1 MKNFV
6 FISPNFPYTYY
17 RFVSALK
24 RNGFRVLGVG
34 DTPYNELHPELKKDL
49 TEYYGCWGMDNFDNE
64 IAAIR
69 YFENKYGHIDYLE
82 SNNEYWLR
90 KDARLRDMFYISTG
104 IQGDLIN
111 TYQYKSQMK
120 EKYIQAGAHVAN
132 WIIVESREQVEEFA
146 KKYGYPLFIKPD
158 IGVGAAGDFKI
169 KNSADLDRF
178 FNEKAENVPYICEQF
193 ISGNIVSFDGI
204 TDSNANV
211 IFCASNH
218 FPPSISDIVEEHKD
232 VFYYCGPNVDKDLEE
247 IGRKVIKAFE
257 VKNRFFHL
265 EFFRVD
271 QDVPGVAKKGEIVA
285 LETNMRPAGGY
296 TPDLINYALGVNCY
310 QIYADSIAFNENR
323 QDMTHEKYFAA
334 CASRRD
340 ENEYFYSDQRIL
352 EVFKGS
358 VVASG
363 RYPEVF
369 SGAMGNRY
377 FMARFINE
385 HDMEVFW
392 EFVSRKKGQGPD
404 TIKTEKKTDN
414 TPICDRHVDGA

>member
-1 MKNFV
+1 MD
-6 FISPNFPYTYY
+6 
-17 RFVSALK
+17 RFECQVEALK
-24 RNGFRVLGVG
+24 
-34 DTPYNELHPELKKDL
+34 
-49 TEYYGCWGMDNFDNE
+49 
-64 IAAIR
+64 

-90 KDARLRDMFYISTG
+90 TDARLREMFFISTG
-104 IQGDLIN
+104 IQGDAIN
-111 TYQYKSQMK
+111 TYQYKSLMK
-120 EKYIQAGAHVAN
+120 ERYQRAGAKVAN
-132 WIIVESREQVEEFA
+132 WIIVEDKNQVLDFIN
-146 KKYGYPLFIKPD
+146 KYGYPIFIKPD

-169 KNSADLDRF
+169 KCEKDLDVF
-178 FNEKAENVPYICEQF
+178 FKEKLTNIPYICEQF
-193 ISGNIVSFDGI
+193 ISGTIISFDGI
-204 TDSNANV
+204 ANNNSDV

-218 FPPSISDIVEEHKD
+218 FPSSISDIVIDHKD
-232 VFYYCGPNVDKDLEE
+232 FFYYCGPTVDNDLEE

-271 QDVPGVAKKGEIVA
+271 KDIKDVAKKGEIVA

-296 TPDLINYALGVNCY
+296 TPDLINYALSVNCY
-310 QIYADSIAFNENR
+310 QIYADCITFNENR

-340 ENEYFYSDQRIL
+340 EYEYFYSDERII
-352 EVFKGS
+352 EAFKPSIVF
-358 VVASG
+358 SG

-385 HDMEVFW
+385 HDMQVFT
-392 EFVSRKKGQGPD
+392 EFVNRKKD
-404 TIKTEKKTDN
+404 SHIETLKTEKPTSKD
-414 TPICDRHVDGA
+414 PIADRHEDAA